1 MTQRG
6 VGWDTSDDDN
16 ESTNSSCEARQSC
29 QQNSSHGVLLVLVK
43 QCVVVLNRVA
53 VAGVTKL
60 GGSLQAP
67 TWSGTSLFVC
77 VVVSMVMTMIM
88 VVSMVVAMGVIVAKR
103 AAAFPCGFMRVI
115 MRVIMGSTFSMRMDS
130 TFLIAVGV
138 RMIMGV
144 IVAERAPFL
153 RGGMVMV
160 MVMAVAC

>member
-1 MTQRG
+1 M
-6 VGWDTSDDDN
+6 
-16 ESTNSSCEARQSC
+16 
-29 QQNSSHGVLLVLVK
+29 LLVLVK

-60 GGSLQAP
+60 GGSLQAS
-67 TWSGTSLFVC
+67 TWSGTSLFFC

-115 MRVIMGSTFSMRMDS
+115 MANTFCMRMDS
-130 TFLIAVGV
+130 TILIAVGV

>member
-1 MTQRG
+1 M
-6 VGWDTSDDDN
+6 GWDTSDDDN

-67 TWSGTSLFVC
+67 TWSGTSLLFC
-77 VVVSMVMTMIM
+77 VVVSMVMTMI
-88 VVSMVVAMGVIVAKR
+88 MVVAMGVIVAKR

-115 MRVIMGSTFSMRMDS
+115 MRVIMANTFCMRMDS
-130 TFLIAVGV
+130 TILIAVGV

-153 RGGMVMV
+153 RGGMVMA